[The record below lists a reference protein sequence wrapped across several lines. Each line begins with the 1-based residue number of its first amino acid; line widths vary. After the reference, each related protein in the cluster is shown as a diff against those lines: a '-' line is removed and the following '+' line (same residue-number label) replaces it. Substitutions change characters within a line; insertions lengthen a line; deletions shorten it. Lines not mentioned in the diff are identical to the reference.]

1 MHSAH
6 KFESFPNQVRAS
18 KVINTYDVVQLLPIS
33 SFKFNDN
40 TEEMR
45 GKMEKKT
52 SLKSES
58 SIIAGVRREGYE
70 VDSDLLPGDSQNEDP
85 IRNPPEVSSLIAW
98 EDSDDK
104 RDHLAQYFNCPKD
117 LKGSDEGENLYTRE
131 NIMDYELPE
140 LDVFFH
146 ESSFQFVKDI
156 CIDSGVSSQGKCLLE
171 TYELDHT
178 TLSCILNSDVDTSSE
193 LTEETLD
200 TASFGTNGSRH
211 STEQDCNKDVIK
223 QYGCEGLTMKGE
235 IDIDAGQEISVQPH
249 KKIISKTLLLDR
261 EAPFKEA
268 VSENLMAS
276 STTEAIDNSHP
287 IKTIFDSEVEDG
299 SLSNHFNSSTP
310 TINNSD
316 DSLLCVSKRSTSSTA
331 SSRSFAFP
339 ILPAEWNGSP
349 VRMVRADRV
358 QLRKHRRWR
367 LCFPCLRF

>member
-85 IRNPPEVSSLIAW
+85 IRNPPE
-98 EDSDDK
+98 
-104 RDHLAQYFNCPKD
+104 
-117 LKGSDEGENLYTRE
+117 
-131 NIMDYELPE
+131 
-140 LDVFFH
+140 
-146 ESSFQFVKDI
+146 
-156 CIDSGVSSQGKCLLE
+156 GKCLLE

>member
-6 KFESFPNQVRAS
+6 KFESFPNQVKAS
-18 KVINTYDVVQLLPIS
+18 KMINTCDVVQLLPIS

-45 GKMEKKT
+45 GKKTEEKT
-52 SLKSES
+52 SVKSES
-58 SIIAGVRREGYE
+58 SIISGVRREGYE

-85 IRNPPEVSSLIAW
+85 VRNPPEVSSLIAW
-98 EDSDDK
+98 EDSEDK
-104 RDHLAQYFNCPKD
+104 RDRLAEYFNCPKD
-117 LKGSDEGENLYTRE
+117 LKGSEEGENLYTRE
-131 NIMDYELPE
+131 NIMEYELPE

-146 ESSFQFVKDI
+146 ESSYQFVKDI
-156 CIDSGVSSQGKCLLE
+156 CIDSGVTSQGKCLLE

-223 QYGCEGLTMKGE
+223 QCACEGLTMKGE
-235 IDIDAGQEISVQPH
+235 IDIDAGHEISDQSH
-249 KKIISKTLLLDR
+249 KKIISKILLLDR

-276 STTEAIDNSHP
+276 STTEANDNSHP
-287 IKTIFDSEVEDG
+287 IFNSEVEPE
-299 SLSNHFNSSTP
+299 SLSNRFNSSTL
-310 TINNSD
+310 TINSGE

-367 LCFPCLRF
+367 LCFPCLKF